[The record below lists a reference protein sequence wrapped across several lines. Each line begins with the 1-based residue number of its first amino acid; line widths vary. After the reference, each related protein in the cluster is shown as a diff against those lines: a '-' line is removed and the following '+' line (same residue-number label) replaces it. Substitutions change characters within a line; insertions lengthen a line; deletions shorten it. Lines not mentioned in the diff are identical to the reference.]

1 MGHSR
6 RNTDALADR
15 LEEYDRVVEV
25 GIGRRTDLARALA
38 DRGVA
43 VTATDV
49 YPRPVP
55 DGVRFVED
63 DIVTPRLEVY
73 EGCDAIYALNLPPE
87 LHRPALAVARE
98 VDAEFLF
105 TTLGGDQP
113 AVPVRRET
121 IATDGVGETLY
132 VATTRGGRP

>member
-6 RNTDALADR
+6 RDTDALADR
-15 LEEYDRVVEV
+15 LEAYDRLVEI
-25 GIGRRTDLARALA
+25 GIGRRTDVACALA
-38 DRGVA
+38 DRGVS

-49 YPRPVP
+49 HTRSVP
-55 DGVRFVED
+55 DGVNFVAD
-63 DIVTPRLEVY
+63 DVVDPDIGVY

-87 LHRPALAVARE
+87 LHRPALEVARR

-121 IATDGVGETLY
+121 IGRETVF
-132 VATTRGGRP
+132 VATSQRTEP